1 MGGVWVSCDGNSP
14 YWIFSVKV
22 DLLGEL
28 GASRLSERS
37 VLDLGFQDL
46 SSWAC
51 WIQHSPSS
59 SLLLWW
65 CFFSSGERWI
75 LEVDLLLVLI
85 IGMSLC

>member
-1 MGGVWVSCDGNSP
+1 M
-14 YWIFSVKV
+14 

-37 VLDLGFQDL
+37 VLDLGILDL

-59 SLLLWW
+59 SLLL
-65 CFFSSGERWI
+65 CFFF
-75 LEVDLLLVLI
+75 LVND
-85 IGMSLC
+85 GYKR